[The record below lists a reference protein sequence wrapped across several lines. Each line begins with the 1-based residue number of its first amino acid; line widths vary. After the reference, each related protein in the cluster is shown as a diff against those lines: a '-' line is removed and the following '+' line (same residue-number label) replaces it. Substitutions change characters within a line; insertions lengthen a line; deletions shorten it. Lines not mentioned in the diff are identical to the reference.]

1 MKAQAFPGFV
11 RIGWPIILAAII
23 VLVLFIVLVPF
34 ILVAAFNTI
43 FGLSIQ
49 FSFLTWLAA
58 LLLIITIGSHGGAAH
73 SFRAGISGRLLGF
86 VAAFVLI
93 SIIVFPL
100 MLLWSLN
107 TLFPVSIHYTF
118 FTWLAALAI
127 ELILGSFSWGS
138 AVRVRYMP
146 GPPAAV
152 GNQKHRTFKT

>member
-11 RIGWPIILAAII
+11 KIGWPIILAAIVI
-23 VLVLFIVLVPF
+23 LVLFIVVVPF
-34 ILVAAFNTI
+34 ILIAAFNTV

-49 FSFLTWLAA
+49 FNFLTWLAA

-73 SFRAGISGRLLGF
+73 SFRAGINSRVMGF
-86 VAAFVLI
+86 VAAFALI

-100 MLLWSLN
+100 LLLWSLN
-107 TLFPVSIHYTF
+107 ALFPISIHYTF

-146 GPPAAV
+146 GQQAA
-152 GNQKHRTFKT
+152 GDQKHRVFKT

>member
-11 RIGWPIILAAII
+11 KIGWPIILAAIVI
-23 VLVLFIVLVPF
+23 LVLFIVAVPF
-34 ILVAAFNTI
+34 MLILAFNTI

-49 FSFLTWLAA
+49 FNFLTWLAA

-73 SFRAGISGRLLGF
+73 SFRAGIRGRVLGF
-86 VAAFVLI
+86 VAAFALI

-100 MLLWSLN
+100 LLLWSLSS
-107 TLFPVSIHYTF
+107 LFPISIHYTF

-138 AVRVRYMP
+138 AVRVRYTL
-146 GPPAAV
+146 GSQAA
-152 GNQKHRTFKT
+152 GNREHRAFKV